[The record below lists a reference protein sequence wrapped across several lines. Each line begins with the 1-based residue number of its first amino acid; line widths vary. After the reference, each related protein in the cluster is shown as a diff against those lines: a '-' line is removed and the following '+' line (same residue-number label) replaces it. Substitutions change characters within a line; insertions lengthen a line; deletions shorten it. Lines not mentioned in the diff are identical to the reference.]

1 MLTFNN
7 VEFKYSNQEVFNNLN
22 LRLNSG
28 DFAFLIGKSGV
39 GKSTL
44 LQLVYMDILP
54 QAGYVQVGEFSSD
67 TIKPNKLPSL
77 RKILGVV
84 FQDYKLLDDRNV
96 YNNLAFVLH
105 VTGTPRKLIKEKIMS
120 ALESVG
126 LGHKA
131 KNMPSQLSGGEKQ
144 RIAIARA
151 VINNPK
157 LILAD
162 EPTGNLDPQT
172 SDEIM
177 TILQEINSRGTAIL
191 FATHNYEL
199 VKKTEAKIFKLEH
212 GKAIKVKLKNRQE
225 TETVSENTSDS

>member
-22 LRLNSG
+22 LQLNQG

-44 LQLVYMDILP
+44 LQLIYMDILP

-67 TIKPNKLPSL
+67 TIKPSRLPKL
-77 RKILGVV
+77 RKMLGVV
-84 FQDYKLLDDRNV
+84 FQDFKLLEDRNV

-105 VTGTPRKLIKEKIMS
+105 VTGTSRKVIKEKIMN
-120 ALESVG
+120 ALKSVG
-126 LGHKA
+126 LEHKS
-131 KNMPSQLSGGEKQ
+131 KNMISQLSGGEKQ
-144 RIAIARA
+144 RVAIARA

-162 EPTGNLDPQT
+162 EPTGNLDPKT

-177 TILQEINSRGTAIL
+177 SILHDINSRGTAIL
-191 FATHNYEL
+191 FATHNYDL
-199 VKKTEAKIFKLEH
+199 IKKTEAKIFKLEN
-212 GKAIKVKLKNRQE
+212 GKAIKVKIKSR
-225 TETVSENTSDS
+225 SEF

>member
-7 VEFKYSNQEVFNNLN
+7 VEFKYPNQEVFNNLN
-22 LRLNSG
+22 MQLNSG

-54 QAGYVQVGEFSSD
+54 QSGYVQVGEFSSD
-67 TIKPNKLPSL
+67 TIKPRKLPAL
-77 RKILGVV
+77 RKRLGVV
-84 FQDYKLLDDRNV
+84 FQDFKLLEDRNV
-96 YNNLAFVLH
+96 YNNLAFILH
-105 VTGTPRKLIKEKIMS
+105 VTETPRKIIKEKIMNS
-120 ALESVG
+120 LKSVG
-126 LGHKA
+126 LEHKY

-144 RIAIARA
+144 RVAIARA

-162 EPTGNLDPQT
+162 EPTGNLDPKT

-177 TILQEINSRGTAIL
+177 SILQDINARGTAVL

-199 VKKTEAKIFKLEH
+199 VKKTEAKIFKIEN
-212 GKAIKVKLKNRQE
+212 GKAAKVKLKSR
-225 TETVSENTSDS
+225 TEN

>member
-22 LRLNSG
+22 LHLSQG

-44 LQLVYMDILP
+44 LQLVYMDIIP
-54 QAGYVQVGEFSSD
+54 QSGYVQVGEFSSD
-67 TIKPNKLPSL
+67 TIKPNKLPAL

-84 FQDYKLLDDRNV
+84 FQDFKLLEDRDV
-96 YNNLAFVLH
+96 YHNLAFVLH
-105 VTGTPRKLIKEKIMS
+105 VTGTSRKVIKETIMNS
-120 ALESVG
+120 LRSVG
-126 LGHKA
+126 LEHKA

-151 VINNPK
+151 IINKPK

-162 EPTGNLDPQT
+162 EPTGNLDPKT

-177 TILQEINSRGTAIL
+177 SILQEINSKGTAIL
-191 FATHNYEL
+191 FATHNYDL
-199 VKKTEAKIFKLEH
+199 VKKTEAKIFKLDD
-212 GKAIKVKLKNRQE
+212 GKAIKVKIKNK
-225 TETVSENTSDS
+225 SDN

>member
-22 LRLNSG
+22 LQLNHG

-44 LQLVYMDILP
+44 LQLIYMDILP

-67 TIKPNKLPSL
+67 TIKRNRLPEL
-77 RKILGVV
+77 RKMLGVV
-84 FQDYKLLDDRNV
+84 FQDFKLLEDRNV

-105 VTGTPRKLIKEKIMS
+105 VTGTPRKVIKEKIMN
-120 ALESVG
+120 ALKSVG
-126 LGHKA
+126 LEHKY
-131 KNMPSQLSGGEKQ
+131 KNMINQLSGGEKQ
-144 RIAIARA
+144 RVAIARA

-162 EPTGNLDPQT
+162 EPTGNLDPKT

-177 TILQEINSRGTAIL
+177 SILHDINSRGTAIL
-191 FATHNYEL
+191 FATHNYDL
-199 VKKTEAKIFKLEH
+199 VKKTEAKIFKLEN
-212 GKAIKVKLKNRQE
+212 GKAIKVKLKTR
-225 TETVSENTSDS
+225 SDI

>member
-7 VEFKYSNQEVFNNLN
+7 VEFRYSNQEVFNNLN
-22 LRLNSG
+22 LQLNNG

-54 QAGYVQVGEFSSD
+54 QAGYVQVGNFSSD
-67 TIKPNKLPSL
+67 TIKPRQLPEL
-77 RKILGVV
+77 RRILGVV
-84 FQDYKLLDDRNV
+84 FQDFKLLDDRNV

-105 VTGTPRKLIKEKIMS
+105 VIGTPRKQIKERIMD
-120 ALESVG
+120 ALKSVG
-126 LGHKA
+126 LESKY
-131 KNMPSQLSGGEKQ
+131 KNMPNQLSGGEQQ
-144 RIAIARA
+144 RVAIARA
-151 VINNPK
+151 IINHPK

-162 EPTGNLDPQT
+162 EPTGNLDPKT

-177 TILQEINSRGTAIL
+177 DILQDINARGTAIL

-199 VKKTEAKIFKLEH
+199 VKKTEAKIFKLEQ
-212 GKAIKVKLKNRQE
+212 GKAIKVKLK
-225 TETVSENTSDS
+225 SKSDA